1 VADEPQAEP
10 APARPA
16 RTTHAG
22 SPRAATTLTQGENKK
37 SFVLD
42 NGKKIQSIF
51 GREVEYLK
59 SKGYTFKPDGT
70 AVKGE

>member
-1 VADEPQAEP
+1 MQRIREKSLFVLAK
-10 APARPA
+10 
-16 RTTHAG
+16 
-22 SPRAATTLTQGENKK
+22 SKK

-59 SKGYTFKPDGT
+59 AKGYTFKADGT
-70 AVKGE
+70 AVKEP